1 MISNYVVECVFCEEN
16 RKPRQAIVTVP
27 TTTQLLALEKVRAE
41 CKRRFGKTVLLQ
53 TEIKEEIIFEQKKAD
68 HKLVSF
74 HIPSYFHMK
83 IRGILFKDRD
93 FPIMYV
99 P

>member
-27 TTTQLLALEKVRAE
+27 ATTQLLALEKVRAE

-53 TEIKEEIIFEQKKAD
+53 TEVKEEIIFKQKE
-68 HKLVSF
+68 S
-74 HIPSYFHMK
+74 
-83 IRGILFKDRD
+83 
-93 FPIMYV
+93 
-99 P
+99 

>member
-74 HIPSYFHMK
+74 HIRSYFHMK

>member
-27 TTTQLLALEKVRAE
+27 ATTQLLAIEKVRAE

-53 TEIKEEIIFEQKKAD
+53 TEIKEKLFLNKRKLTINWSAFLSDHIFT
-68 HKLVSF
+68 
-74 HIPSYFHMK
+74 
-83 IRGILFKDRD
+83 
-93 FPIMYV
+93 
-99 P
+99 

>member
-27 TTTQLLALEKVRAE
+27 ATTQLLALEKVRAE

-74 HIPSYFHMK
+74 HIRSYFHMK